1 MGKPNWGL
9 KDFELEGVAFICC
22 FIAFMVFNFIFWNTF
37 VLKPIKLIATF
48 CYELNHL
55 IACKITGGKTE
66 KIQLYNAEGDLERG
80 LTKFEGG
87 VKICVIPAG
96 YIGTAFWGTVLVAL
110 SGDRI
115 ASTVIT
121 SIFICILVT
130 SLKYA
135 PSNGMKLMT
144 VFFIIGT
151 ALAILI
157 DWFLW
162 NPLLVFVTLYYGVS
176 IGLFPI
182 YSDLR
187 RNNVI
192 KPGESR
198 EKCFFSCRLKGP
210 DAKKCHDAVPCCL
223 TRCVALQFIF
233 SAIFMQIFGVYLAL
247 VWLNSPLKVPVS
259 NTEEGNEI

>member
-9 KDFELEGVAFICC
+9 KDFEVEGVAFICC
-22 FIAFMVFNFIFWNTF
+22 FIFYVVFNFLFWNTF

-55 IACKITGGKTE
+55 IVCRLTGGKTE

-96 YIGTAFWGTVLVAL
+96 YIGNAFWGTVFVAF
-110 SGDRI
+110 SGNRI
-115 ASTVIT
+115 ASTIIT
-121 SIFICILVT
+121 SLFICVLIT

-144 VFFIIGT
+144 VIFIIGT
-151 ALAILI
+151 ALAIFI

-162 NPLLVFVTLYYGVS
+162 NILLAFVTLYYGIS
-176 IGLFPI
+176 IGTYAI

-187 RNNVI
+187 RNNVR
-192 KPGESR
+192 KPGER
-198 EKCFFSCRLKGP
+198 RGCIFSCKLNGP
-210 DAKKCHDAVPCCL
+210 DAKACHDAIPCCL

-233 SAIFMQIFGVYLAL
+233 SALAMQILGVYLAL
-247 VWLNSPLKVPVS
+247 VWIHSPLKVQVS
-259 NTEEGNEI
+259 NTEGNSI